1 MQAYILPFWVGG
13 RARENLL
20 VPSGS
25 PWPVSPKLM
34 LKADVEVLDKLNDYA
49 DGGQKSTYLSVG
61 LFASFT
67 RM

>member
-1 MQAYILPFWVGG
+1 
-13 RARENLL
+13 

-34 LKADVEVLDKLNDYA
+34 LKVDVEVLDKLNDCA
-49 DGGQKSTYLSVG
+49 DGGQKGTYLSVG